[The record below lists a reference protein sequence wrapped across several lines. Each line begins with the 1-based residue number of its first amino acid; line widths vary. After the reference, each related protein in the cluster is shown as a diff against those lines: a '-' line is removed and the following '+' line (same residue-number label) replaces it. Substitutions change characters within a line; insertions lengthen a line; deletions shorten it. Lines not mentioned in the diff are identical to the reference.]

1 MAEPLT
7 LAEAKAQVN
16 VVAADTAF
24 DDYLTSLIPAARR
37 YVENRSGITILQRQF
52 TEVQYPVRGRLTLN
66 RRYVGAGPI
75 RLTKRPIVSIDSIA
89 YKDNN
94 GANATYTGA
103 RFFPGQTEIFPALGE
118 LWPSP
123 YSGEG
128 FTVTY
133 TAGLSVADLATDDYA
148 NLLHAMKLL
157 IGHWFARREPVTLD
171 ERGKPLQVPLT
182 VDDLCDQ
189 MRELVG

>member
-1 MAEPLT
+1 MVEPLT

-16 VVAADTAF
+16 VIAADTSF
-24 DDYLTSLIPAARR
+24 DDYLTSLIPASRR
-37 YVENRSGITILQRQF
+37 YVENRSGIIISQRQF
-52 TEVQYPVRGRLTLN
+52 VEVQYPVRGLMTLN

-75 RLTKRPIVSIDSIA
+75 RLTKRPIVSIDSVA

-94 GANATYTGA
+94 RADATYTGA
-103 RFFPGQTEIFPALGE
+103 RFLPGQTEIFPALGE

-133 TAGLSVADLATDDYA
+133 TAGLSAAELGTDDYA
-148 NLLHAMKLL
+148 NLVHAMKLL
-157 IGHWFARREPVTLD
+157 IGHWFTNREAVVMDRAQALT
-171 ERGKPLQVPLT
+171 VPLA

-189 MRELVG
+189 IRELVG